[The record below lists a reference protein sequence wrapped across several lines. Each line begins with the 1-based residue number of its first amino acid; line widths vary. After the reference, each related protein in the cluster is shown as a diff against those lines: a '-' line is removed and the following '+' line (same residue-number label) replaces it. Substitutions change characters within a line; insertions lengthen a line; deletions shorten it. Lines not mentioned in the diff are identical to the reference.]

1 MKGTIVRKPP
11 LGELEQELLRR
22 VSERGAPVSVR
33 ELTEALREERGLART
48 TILTVLENLRKK
60 GHLTRDKA
68 EGGVFRYG
76 PAVPKTEMLR
86 GLVRGFVE
94 NALGGS
100 ISPLVAYLANT
111 DEAISSGDL
120 AELERLVDDLRRA
133 RREQKEGE
141 E

>member
-1 MKGTIVRKPP
+1 MRKPP

-60 GHLTRDKA
+60 NYLTRDKA
-68 EGGVFRYG
+68 ESGGVFRYG

-100 ISPLVAYLANT
+100 VSPLVAYLANT
-111 DEAISSGDL
+111 DEINSGDL

-133 RREQKEGE
+133 RHEREQKEGDE
-141 E
+141 